1 MFDTMTWTKI
11 VGAFC
16 GMALLFLLGGFVGEL
31 IYHGGGGHGD
41 DHAQAYT
48 IEVAD
53 SGEGGGEGE
62 EAVPFAELYA
72 AADAGAG
79 ERVWRQCSA
88 CHKLDGSN
96 AVGPYLNGVVDRA
109 IASVAGYNYSGA
121 LAAVAEQW
129 TPENLSAFIEAP
141 ADWAPGTAMSY
152 RGLADAED
160 RANLIAYLATTN

>member
-1 MFDTMTWTKI
+1 MFDTMTLTKA

-41 DHAQAYT
+41 DHAQAYE

-53 SGEGGGEGE
+53 AGEGGDADTTAPFE
-62 EAVPFAELYA
+62 ELFA

-88 CHKLDGSN
+88 CHKLDGTDG
-96 AVGPYLNGVVDRA
+96 VGPHLNGVVDRA
-109 IASVAGYNYSGA
+109 VGSVAGFNYSGA
-121 LAAVAEQW
+121 LSAVAETW
-129 TPENLSAFIEAP
+129 APENLNGFLEAP
-141 ADWAPGTAMSY
+141 GDYAPGTSMSY
-152 RGLADAED
+152 RGLKDAED